1 MNPVGSQPP
10 WRSEKEF
17 VLLGECESNAPGEA
31 RSNAKDMEQQA
42 WEGDGQTSGSAGRS
56 VTS

>member
-17 VLLGECESNAPGEA
+17 GLLGECESNTPGEA
-31 RSNAKDMEQQA
+31 RSSAKDLEQQA
-42 WEGDGQTSGSAGRS
+42 WEGDGQTSGPVGR
-56 VTS
+56 V

>member
-17 VLLGECESNAPGEA
+17 GLLGECQSSAPGEA
-31 RSNAKDMEQQA
+31 RSNAKDLVQLA
-42 WEGDGQTSGSAGRS
+42 LEGDGQTSEPAGR
-56 VTS
+56 V

>member
-17 VLLGECESNAPGEA
+17 GLLGECQSNAPGEA
-31 RSNAKDMEQQA
+31 KSNAKDLEQLA
-42 WEGDGQTSGSAGRS
+42 WEGDGQTSVPAGR
-56 VTS
+56 V